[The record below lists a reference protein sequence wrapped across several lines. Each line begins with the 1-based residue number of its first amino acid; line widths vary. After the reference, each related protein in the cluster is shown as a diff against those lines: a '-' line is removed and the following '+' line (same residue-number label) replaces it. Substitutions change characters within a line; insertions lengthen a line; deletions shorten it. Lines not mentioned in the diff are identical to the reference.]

1 MLEQSMLDAVK
12 QYMASLQQ
20 RVTLALGQGEHA
32 KRAELQQFLT
42 QIVSTS
48 DKLTLSED
56 ANLGG
61 GFRV

>member
-20 RVTLALGQGEHA
+20 HVTLVLGHGEHA
-32 KRAELQQFLT
+32 KRDELRTFLE

-48 DKLTLSED
+48 DKPHQAPPL
-56 ANLGG
+56 
-61 GFRV
+61 